1 MDDISFYEKF
11 DRWDYERL
19 YQEAYRGWY
28 DNEGYFDAQ
37 LGDLSY
43 WACWF
48 GNYVSFD
55 ELETLS
61 EDSWEDLRQE
71 APDLGMCRFVRHFG
85 SLGKYGDELARE
97 LGVEKWLDLA
107 CADPGEPVPGYA
119 GWWLGI
125 DEPAGC
131 DWVRESLGIV
141 YGSDHR
147 ESIGDKLGITVEET
161 RGCWLWTK
169 RAMQA
174 LSKLAEPVD
183 AAGCLL
189 DEVITADPTLE
200 RELGRP
206 LWNIE
211 EDWRREEVGYETV
224 ISVVETMI
232 EAIRSVDRYAILR
245 HLLSYFEDYRD
256 FLVKVSLGQIENPGE
271 RALIPQSGQTLIA
284 AALDLGDRYIHFAYN
299 RYCSWYR
306 LPER

>member
-28 DNEGYFDAQ
+28 DNEGYFEAE

-48 GNYVSFD
+48 GSLVD
-55 ELETLS
+55 LDKLETLS
-61 EDSWEDLRQE
+61 EDSWEYLRKE

-85 SLGKYGDELARE
+85 SLGKYGYELARE

-107 CADPGEPVPGYA
+107 CADPGEPVPGHA
-119 GWWLGI
+119 GMWLGI
-125 DEPAGC
+125 DEPLGC

-141 YGSDHR
+141 YKPSEQTG
-147 ESIGDKLGITVEET
+147 IGEKLGLTVEET

-174 LSKLAEPVD
+174 LSKLARPVE

-189 DEVITADPTLE
+189 EGIITADPRLE

-224 ISVVETMI
+224 VSVVETMI

-271 RALIPQSGQTLIA
+271 RALIPQSGEQLVA
-284 AALDLGDRYIHFAYN
+284 AALKMDDRYIEFAYR
-299 RYCSWYR
+299 RYSPKGW
-306 LPER
+306 